1 MSALANVVLAAASAL
16 GALLAFQ
23 ARARARLAGDLTR
36 KAEMRSREQEL
47 RFRRLAD
54 ALPVGV
60 RRSGIDGGCEYFNR
74 TWLDLTGRPIER
86 ELGVGWLETV
96 HPDDRERCMG
106 TYLRAFDGR
115 KPFSIEYRVRRHD
128 GQYRWLLDKGVPLYD
143 ADASFAGYLG
153 GAIDFT
159 DQRYAEQALRELSG
173 KLIAAQEDER
183 RRIARD
189 LHDSVGQRLA
199 LVSVRLHELQRLLP
213 TAGEAA
219 DLLGHVRDDSEMVAR
234 DVHSLSH
241 RLHSAKLDALGLVA
255 AVAGECREMSAHG
268 VLVHF
273 SEAGVPPVSSEVAL
287 CLFRIA
293 QEALSNVVKHSGAAA
308 ARVRMTGSENAVVL
322 FVEDGGVGFMADA
335 RVEGL
340 GLVSIRERVH
350 SVGGEIVVRSAPGQ
364 GTAVEARVPAQSP
377 ARAVLDASSLD
388 YVSRR
393 TEPCPPLILS
403 NASESSPG

>member
-1 MSALANVVLAAASAL
+1 VTALLIGVLAALAAL
-16 GALLAFQ
+16 AAFLAFQ
-23 ARARARLAGDLTR
+23 AGARVRLAEELAH
-36 KAEMRSREQEL
+36 KAEMESREQEL

-60 RRSGIDGGCEYFNR
+60 RRSGGDGGCEYFNR
-74 TWLDLTGRPIER
+74 TWLDLTGRPVER
-86 ELGVGWLETV
+86 ELGVGWLEAV

-106 TYLRAFDGR
+106 TFLRAFDGR
-115 KPFSIEYRVRRHD
+115 KQFSMEYRVRRHD
-128 GQYRWLLDKGVPLYD
+128 GQYRWLLDKGVPIYD
-143 ADASFAGYLG
+143 ADGSFTGYLG

-199 LVSVRLHELQRLLP
+199 LVSVRLHE
-213 TAGEAA
+213 AA
-219 DLLGHVRDDSEMVAR
+219 DLLGHLWNDSQMVAR

-273 SEAGVPPVSSEVAL
+273 TESGVPPVSSEVAL

-293 QEALSNVVKHSGAAA
+293 QESLSNIVKHSGAST
-308 ARVRMTGSENAVVL
+308 ARVRMTGSDDAVVL
-322 FVEDGGVGFMADA
+322 SVEDGGAGFVADA

-340 GLVSIRERVH
+340 GLVSIRERVR
-350 SVGGEIVVRSAPGQ
+350 SVGGVLTVRSAPGQ

-377 ARAVLDASSLD
+377 AFAALDASSLG
-388 YVSRR
+388 VLSRR
-393 TEPCPPLILS
+393 TEPSPPLVLS
-403 NASESSPG
+403 NASESSLG

>member
-1 MSALANVVLAAASAL
+1 
-16 GALLAFQ
+16 
-23 ARARARLAGDLTR
+23 
-36 KAEMRSREQEL
+36 
-47 RFRRLAD
+47 
-54 ALPVGV
+54 
-60 RRSGIDGGCEYFNR
+60 
-74 TWLDLTGRPIER
+74 
-86 ELGVGWLETV
+86 V

-115 KPFSIEYRVRRHD
+115 KQFSMEYRVRRHD
-128 GQYRWLLDKGVPLYD
+128 GQYRWLLDKGVPIYD
-143 ADASFAGYLG
+143 ADGSFAGYLG

-213 TAGEAA
+213 PAGEAA
-219 DLLGHVRDDSEMVAR
+219 DLLGHLSSDSQTVAR

-273 SEAGVPPVSSEVAL
+273 TETGVPPVSSEVAL

-293 QEALSNVVKHSGAAA
+293 QESLSNIVKHSGAST
-308 ARVRMTGSENAVVL
+308 ARVRMTGRDNAVVL
-322 FVEDGGVGFMADA
+322 FVEDGGVGFVADA

-340 GLVSIRERVH
+340 GLVSIRERVR
-350 SVGGEIVVRSAPGQ
+350 SVGGVLTVRSAPGQ

-377 ARAVLDASSLD
+377 ACAALDASSLGFL
-388 YVSRR
+388 SRR
-393 TEPCPPLILS
+393 SEPSPPLILS
-403 NASESSPG
+403 NASESSLG